1 MITLLFYL
9 RIVNMRDV
17 YTSLF
22 LDTNLLEISLRAQEV
37 SWAFEKKA
45 KAINPQK
52 ASEIKPLG

>member
-22 LDTNLLEISLRAQEV
+22 LDTDLPEISLRAQEV
-37 SWAFEKKA
+37 SGAFEKKA
-45 KAINPQK
+45 KAY
-52 ASEIKPLG
+52 